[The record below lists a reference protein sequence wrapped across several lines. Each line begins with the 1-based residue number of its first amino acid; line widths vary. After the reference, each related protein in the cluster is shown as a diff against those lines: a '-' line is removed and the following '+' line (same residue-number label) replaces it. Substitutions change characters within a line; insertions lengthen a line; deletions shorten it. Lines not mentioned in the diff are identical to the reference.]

1 MPASSGPTAIVTG
14 ASRGIGTAVA
24 ERLARDGA
32 EVLLVGRTPEL
43 LEQNAGKIAAA
54 GGSAWFLTG
63 DVRSADDVN
72 AIVDQ
77 AMERWGRIDMLV
89 NNAGVIEDTASFLD
103 ISEEMWDLVLDTNLK
118 GYFLMGQRV
127 AREMAAAGS
136 GAIVNMASI
145 DGLGAD
151 GPYTAYPASKSGI
164 FGLNRTMAVELAAS
178 GVRVNAV
185 SPGFV
190 DTEMMQQSMSPEM
203 MRYLRESFERVPM
216 GRMVRVEEVAAC
228 CAFLLSDEASGITGQ
243 NLVVDCGVTANLY
256 IVETLPGE

>member
-43 LEQNAGKIAAA
+43 LEQNAGEIAAA

-63 DVRSADDVN
+63 DARSADDVN